1 MRLCREYL
9 DFAIHLSTVG
19 SAEEKTEKLE
29 LCLTKLGLQSCAD
42 TIVGNEFQKGLSG
55 GQVQLVQC
63 EIGVLSSVVVRR
75 SVGFLWQWL

>member
-55 GQVQLVQC
+55 GQV
-63 EIGVLSSVVVRR
+63 
-75 SVGFLWQWL
+75 